1 MRACV
6 PIVKHYE
13 TNAKNCRTKI
23 FFFFF
28 TVTGCARVK
37 LQQQGIY
44 QTITLIDD
52 LKYLFL
58 GECFTLC

>member
-1 MRACV
+1 MKQMQKTV
-6 PIVKHYE
+6 EQKF
-13 TNAKNCRTKI
+13 

-58 GECFTLC
+58 GECLTLC

>member
-1 MRACV
+1 MKQMQKTV
-6 PIVKHYE
+6 EQK
-13 TNAKNCRTKI
+13 

-58 GECFTLC
+58 GECLTLC